1 MYRAIPWTVNAR
13 PAFPAWNKNHRFTFI
28 LLLTV
33 SFAVCA
39 RDFEQGMQA
48 MEKGD
53 FAEAYCIWH
62 PLADS
67 GHQDAAYHLGWLYA
81 NGNGLKVDVEKAI
94 YWWTESA
101 DQGHT
106 DAQFAL
112 GLAYTTGE
120 GIKKSEGEALRWY
133 LKAAKGGHEDAREMI
148 RIKVRTGAE
157 EIYAHLDYLITQQ
170 WLGQTVRVKAGK
182 ANLRSGPG
190 INNRLL
196 GRVEVDTLLIAIHEK
211 DGWYQVIRPDDLSHG
226 WIAGWLTDPSLK

>member
-1 MYRAIPWTVNAR
+1 MYRAISWTVAKR
-13 PAFPAWNKNHRFTFI
+13 PTFPDKKKYSRFAFI
-28 LLLTV
+28 LLLVV
-33 SFAVCA
+33 SFAALAGDFA
-39 RDFEQGMQA
+39 RGMQS

-53 FAEAYCIWH
+53 FAEAYCIWR
-62 PLADS
+62 PLAEQ

-81 NGNGLKVDVEKAI
+81 NGNGLKVDAEKAI

-133 LKAAKGGHEDAREMI
+133 LMAAKGGHEDAREMI
-148 RIKVRTGAE
+148 RVKVRTGAE
-157 EIYAHLDYLITQQ
+157 VIHTHLDYLITQQ

-190 INNRLL
+190 TDNRLI
-196 GRVEVDTLLIAIHEK
+196 GRVEVDTLLIAIYEK
-211 DGWYQVIRPDDLSHG
+211 DGWYQVIRPDDLSYG
-226 WIAGWLTDPSLK
+226 WIAGWLTVPSLK